1 MEQEITW
8 NNDGHSISLRLEKNL
23 LVITGVHCPHLE
35 SDSKPCHL
43 TDDGCIVKWF
53 LLVYGL
59 ECNVGVVD
67 PSPEIGIAWSLVGNP
82 NEGLNACQVWVIPTE
97 DEFFSAWVVTQNTP
111 D

>member
-35 SDSKPCHL
+35 SESKPCHL

-59 ECNVGVVD
+59 ECNVVNYVRFKLTKDLAQLKNRKDFFDGVEPA
-67 PSPEIGIAWSLVGNP
+67 PSK
-82 NEGLNACQVWVIPTE
+82 LNIYK
-97 DEFFSAWVVTQNTP
+97 N
-111 D
+111 